1 MTLTPTT
8 RIPAPGTHPFRP
20 TGEVRPNGEVRPTGE
35 VRPNGEVRPT
45 GEVRPNGEFPV
56 YCDCCPHRPKKMAVI
71 QPDAIQIIS
80 RRSGRKH
87 IVRIPLHNPL
97 SRSGRGLG

>member
-1 MTLTPTT
+1 MT
-8 RIPAPGTHPFRP
+8 PAPNTQYPAPRAA
-20 TGEVRPNGEVRPTGE
+20 
-35 VRPNGEVRPT
+35 
-45 GEVRPNGEFPV
+45 EFPV

-87 IVRIPLHNPL
+87 IARIPLSPTPHPSNDTQ
-97 SRSGRGLG
+97 